1 MALEGYV
8 PCLGVAL
15 AGVGA
20 VPALGVVE
28 EEVQGVGAGPSPV
41 AHAHLHEHPDN
52 KEGQGSIIVIL
63 TEIKQCFLAGGR
75 AK

>member
-1 MALEGYV
+1 MVLMALEGYV

-15 AGVGA
+15 AGIGA

-41 AHAHLHEHPDN
+41 AHAHFHEHPDN
-52 KEGQGSIIVIL
+52 MKDRVRLSLLWQ
-63 TEIKQCFLAGGR
+63 R
-75 AK
+75 

>member
-1 MALEGYV
+1 MLIHSSSFTKLHGIIAVEGYV

-28 EEVQGVGAGPSPV
+28 EEVQGVGAGPRPV

-52 KEGQGSIIVIL
+52 RKHRVRLSL
-63 TEIKQCFLAGGR
+63 L
-75 AK
+75 